1 MTQAKIWENNLYPLG
16 ESEFMLA
23 TSMINNKIRFYF
35 RNMKLDSTL
44 KINVSA
50 LKQALIDAGSDYS
63 VNDIKADLQ
72 SIGATVEGAKEDGLV
87 YMYISGDVDVED
99 IETAFDEA
107 NVDVN
112 EFVVNGDLSECDGMN
127 DTNECDD
134 TFECDEDDTFEYD
147 GENLDECG
155 IPEFDEVDEC
165 DDTFECNEKKQDCC
179 PKKKVVNE
187 ADKISEIRKIRRND
201 QKQSNVLIPLK
212 EALRGDVK
220 KTRKEDVPSLN
231 GLIDHICGKRNSK
244 TVNEAAINK
253 ARAERGEAMNEGLE
267 FLKEKLG
274 AKLYNQI
281 LVAMSNNKK
290 SLHENISINK
300 KKLVDYTL
308 DELKSIF
315 EKITSQ
321 VEELKNKSTEGLNEK
336 DSAMIQQK
344 LTTKERL
351 AQILSEEI
359 SYRQAITED
368 DDFAGLDNM
377 NLDPNKESG
386 DDTEKEEKTDDKEND
401 NPDEDEEE
409 EIGSIVIT
417 LASKEAAEE
426 LKSDLIDAEI
436 PEDVI
441 EIAPVESDDE
451 ESEDEES
458 EESEETSEESSD
470 EASEEKTEESV
481 SYKGTKLN
489 EEDETSDEEESTD
502 EENNE
507 EDAEETSEEEEEGAY
522 KLILTDT
529 DYAKNLRDT
538 LELKWGLTKDE
549 FADMIGGEIVD
560 DENSEETSDEESSDS
575 EKSEEDEDKEIED
588 EFNPDEIFKGI

>member
-1 MTQAKIWENNLYPLG
+1 
-16 ESEFMLA
+16 MLA

-50 LKQALIDAGSDYS
+50 LKQAMIDADSDYS

-112 EFVVNGDLSECDGMN
+112 EFVVNGDLSECDGMD
-127 DTNECDD
+127 DTN
-134 TFECDEDDTFEYD
+134 ECDEDDTFEYD
-147 GENLDECG
+147 SENLDECG

-220 KTRKEDVPSLN
+220 KTSKEDVPSLN
-231 GLIDHICGKRNSK
+231 NLIDHICGKRNSK
-244 TVNEAAINK
+244 SVNEAAINK
-253 ARAERGEAMNEGLE
+253 AKAERGESLNEGLE

-321 VEELKNKSTEGLNEK
+321 VEELKNKSTEGLNEE

-344 LTTKERL
+344 LATKERL

-359 SYRQAITED
+359 SYRQAIAED

-377 NLDPNKESG
+377 NLDPNKDGS
-386 DDTEKEEKTDDKEND
+386 DDAEKEEKTDDEEESEEND

-441 EIAPVESDDE
+441 EIAPVESEDE
-451 ESEDEES
+451 ESEDEENEES
-458 EESEETSEESSD
+458 EENAEETSEESSD

-560 DENSEETSDEESSDS
+560 DENSEDTSDEDSSDS

>member
-1 MTQAKIWENNLYPLG
+1 
-16 ESEFMLA
+16 MLA

-50 LKQALIDAGSDYS
+50 LKQAMIDADSDYS

-112 EFVVNGDLSECDGMN
+112 EFVVNGDLSECDGMD
-127 DTNECDD
+127 DTN
-134 TFECDEDDTFEYD
+134 ECDEDDTFEYD
-147 GENLDECG
+147 SENLDECG

-165 DDTFECNEKKQDCC
+165 DDTFECNEKKRDCC

-220 KTRKEDVPSLN
+220 KTSKEDVPSLN
-231 GLIDHICGKRNSK
+231 GLIDYICGKRNSK

-253 ARAERGEAMNEGLE
+253 AKAERGESLNEGLE

-377 NLDPNKESG
+377 NLDPNKDGS
-386 DDTEKEEKTDDKEND
+386 DDAEKEEKTDDEEESEEND

-458 EESEETSEESSD
+458 EESEDEESES
-470 EASEEKTEESV
+470 SEEKTEESV

-502 EENNE
+502 EE
-507 EDAEETSEEEEEGAY
+507 DDEETSEEEEEGAY

>member
-1 MTQAKIWENNLYPLG
+1 
-16 ESEFMLA
+16 MLA

-50 LKQALIDAGSDYS
+50 LKQAMIDADSDYS

-112 EFVVNGDLSECDGMN
+112 EFVVNGDLSECDGMD
-127 DTNECDD
+127 DTN
-134 TFECDEDDTFEYD
+134 ECDEDDTFDYD
-147 GENLDECG
+147 SENLDECG

-179 PKKKVVNE
+179 SKKKVVNE
-187 ADKISEIRKIRRND
+187 ADKISEIRKIRKND

-231 GLIDHICGKRNSK
+231 GLIDYICGKRNSK

-253 ARAERGEAMNEGLE
+253 AKAERGESLNEGLE

-359 SYRQAITED
+359 AYRQAITED
-368 DDFAGLDNM
+368 DDSAGLDTM
-377 NLDPNKESG
+377 NLDPNKEGG

-502 EENNE
+502 EKNNE

>member
-1 MTQAKIWENNLYPLG
+1 
-16 ESEFMLA
+16 MLA

-50 LKQALIDAGSDYS
+50 LKQALIDADSDYS

-87 YMYISGDVDVED
+87 YMYISGNVDVED

-112 EFVVNGDLSECDGMN
+112 EFVVNGDLSECDGMD

-147 GENLDECG
+147 SENLDECG

-187 ADKISEIRKIRRND
+187 ADKISEIRKIRKND

-231 GLIDHICGKRNSK
+231 GLIDYICGKRNSK

-253 ARAERGEAMNEGLE
+253 AKAERGETLNEGLK

-274 AKLYNQI
+274 EKLYNQV

-359 SYRQAITED
+359 AYRQAITED
-368 DDFAGLDNM
+368 DDSAGLDTM
-377 NLDPNKESG
+377 NLDPNKEGG
-386 DDTEKEEKTDDKEND
+386 DDTEKEEKTDDEDSEEND

-426 LKSDLIDAEI
+426 LKSDLINAEI

-441 EIAPVESDDE
+441 EIAPVENEDE

-458 EESEETSEESSD
+458 EESEENDEETSEESSD

>member
-1 MTQAKIWENNLYPLG
+1 
-16 ESEFMLA
+16 MLV

-87 YMYISGDVDVED
+87 YMYISGNVDVED

-112 EFVVNGDLSECDGMN
+112 EFVVNGDLSECDGMD

-134 TFECDEDDTFEYD
+134 TFECDGD
-147 GENLDECG
+147 GLDECG
-155 IPEFDEVDEC
+155 IPEFDEVGEC

-187 ADKISEIRKIRRND
+187 ADKISEIRKIRKND

-212 EALRGDVK
+212 EALRGDVR
-220 KTRKEDVPSLN
+220 KTNKEDIPSLN

-253 ARAERGEAMNEGLE
+253 AKAERGEALNEGLE

-274 AKLYNQI
+274 EKLYNQI
-281 LVAMSNNKK
+281 CEAMRNNKK

-308 DELKSIF
+308 DELQSIF

-321 VEELKNKSTEGLNEK
+321 VEELKNKNTDGLNEE

-359 SYRQAITED
+359 AYRQAITED
-368 DDFAGLDNM
+368 DDFAGLDSM
-377 NLDPNKESG
+377 NLDPNKEDG
-386 DDTEKEEKTDDKEND
+386 DDADAEKEEKKDDEKSEEND

-441 EIAPVESDDE
+441 EIAPVESEDE

-458 EESEETSEESSD
+458 EESEENAEETSEESSD
-470 EASEEKTEESV
+470 KASEEKTEESV
-481 SYKGTKLN
+481 SSKGTKLN

-560 DENSEETSDEESSDS
+560 DDNEEENSDENSEETSDEESSDS

>member
-1 MTQAKIWENNLYPLG
+1 
-16 ESEFMLA
+16 MLA
-23 TSMINNKIRFYF
+23 TSMINNKISFYF

-50 LKQALIDAGSDYS
+50 LKQAMIDADSDYS

-112 EFVVNGDLSECDGMN
+112 EFVVNGDLSECDGMD
-127 DTNECDD
+127 DTN
-134 TFECDEDDTFEYD
+134 ECDEDDTFEYD
-147 GENLDECG
+147 SENLDECG

-165 DDTFECNEKKQDCC
+165 DDTFECNEKKRDCC

-231 GLIDHICGKRNSK
+231 GLIDYICGKRNSK
-244 TVNEAAINK
+244 SVNEAAINK
-253 ARAERGEAMNEGLE
+253 AKAERGESLNEGLE

-359 SYRQAITED
+359 AYRQAITED
-368 DDFAGLDNM
+368 DDSAGLDTM
-377 NLDPNKESG
+377 NLDPNKEGG

-458 EESEETSEESSD
+458 EESEDEESES
-470 EASEEKTEESV
+470 SEEKTEESV

-502 EENNE
+502 EE
-507 EDAEETSEEEEEGAY
+507 DDEETSEEEEEGAY

>member
-1 MTQAKIWENNLYPLG
+1 
-16 ESEFMLA
+16 MLA

-50 LKQALIDAGSDYS
+50 LKQAMIDADSDYS

-112 EFVVNGDLSECDGMN
+112 EFVVNGDLSECDGMD
-127 DTNECDD
+127 DTN
-134 TFECDEDDTFEYD
+134 ECDEDDTFEYD
-147 GENLDECG
+147 SENLDECG

-187 ADKISEIRKIRRND
+187 ADKISEIRKIRKND

-220 KTRKEDVPSLN
+220 KTSKEDVPSLN
-231 GLIDHICGKRNSK
+231 SLIDHICGKRNSK
-244 TVNEAAINK
+244 SVNEAAINK
-253 ARAERGEAMNEGLE
+253 AKAERGESLNEGLE

-274 AKLYNQI
+274 EKLYNQI

-290 SLHENISINK
+290 SLHENVSINK

-359 SYRQAITED
+359 AYRQAITED
-368 DDFAGLDNM
+368 DDSAGLDTM

-451 ESEDEES
+451 ETEDEES

-470 EASEEKTEESV
+470 EESEEKTEESV

-502 EENNE
+502 D
-507 EDAEETSEEEEEGAY
+507 EDDEETSEEEEEGAY

-560 DENSEETSDEESSDS
+560 DENSEDTSDEDSSDS

>member
-1 MTQAKIWENNLYPLG
+1 
-16 ESEFMLA
+16 
-23 TSMINNKIRFYF
+23 
-35 RNMKLDSTL
+35 MKLDSTL

-50 LKQALIDAGSDYS
+50 LKQAMIDADSDYS

-112 EFVVNGDLSECDGMN
+112 EFVVNGDLSECDGMD
-127 DTNECDD
+127 DTNED
-134 TFECDEDDTFEYD
+134 DDTFEYD
-147 GENLDECG
+147 SENLDECG

-220 KTRKEDVPSLN
+220 KTSKEDVPSLN
-231 GLIDHICGKRNSK
+231 NLIDHICGKRNSK
-244 TVNEAAINK
+244 SVNEAAINK
-253 ARAERGEAMNEGLE
+253 AKAERGESLNEGLE

-290 SLHENISINK
+290 SLHENVSINK

-321 VEELKNKSTEGLNEK
+321 VEELKNKSTEGLNEE

-359 SYRQAITED
+359 AYRQAITED
-368 DDFAGLDNM
+368 DDSAGLDTM

-386 DDTEKEEKTDDKEND
+386 DDTEKEEKTDDEEND

-458 EESEETSEESSD
+458 EESEDEESES
-470 EASEEKTEESV
+470 SEEKTEESV

-489 EEDETSDEEESTD
+489 EEDETSDEEKSTD

-588 EFNPDEIFKGI
+588 EFNPDEIFKDI

>member
-1 MTQAKIWENNLYPLG
+1 
-16 ESEFMLA
+16 MLA

-50 LKQALIDAGSDYS
+50 LKQAMIDADSDYS

-112 EFVVNGDLSECDGMN
+112 EFVVNGDLSECDGMD
-127 DTNECDD
+127 DTN
-134 TFECDEDDTFEYD
+134 ECDEDDTFEYD
-147 GENLDECG
+147 SENLDECG

-220 KTRKEDVPSLN
+220 KTSKEDVPSLN

-253 ARAERGEAMNEGLE
+253 AKAERGESLNEGLE

-274 AKLYNQI
+274 EKLYNQI

-290 SLHENISINK
+290 SLHENVSINK

-321 VEELKNKSTEGLNEK
+321 VEELKNKSTEGLNEE

-377 NLDPNKESG
+377 NLDPNKEGG
-386 DDTEKEEKTDDKEND
+386 DDTEKEEKTDDEEND

-441 EIAPVESDDE
+441 EIAPVESEDE
-451 ESEDEES
+451 ESEDEENEES
-458 EESEETSEESSD
+458 EENAEETSEESSD

-502 EENNE
+502 D
-507 EDAEETSEEEEEGAY
+507 EDDEETSEEEEEGAY

>member
-1 MTQAKIWENNLYPLG
+1 
-16 ESEFMLA
+16 MLA

-50 LKQALIDAGSDYS
+50 LKQAMIDADSDYS

-112 EFVVNGDLSECDGMN
+112 EFVVNGDLSECDGMD
-127 DTNECDD
+127 DTN
-134 TFECDEDDTFEYD
+134 ECDEDDTFEYD
-147 GENLDECG
+147 SENLDECG

-187 ADKISEIRKIRRND
+187 ADKISEIRKIRKND

-231 GLIDHICGKRNSK
+231 GLIDYICGKRNSK

-253 ARAERGEAMNEGLE
+253 AKAERGESLNEGLE

-290 SLHENISINK
+290 SLHENVSINK

-359 SYRQAITED
+359 AYRQAITED
-368 DDFAGLDNM
+368 DDSAGLDTM
-377 NLDPNKESG
+377 NLDPNKEGG
-386 DDTEKEEKTDDKEND
+386 DDTEKEEKTDDEEND

-458 EESEETSEESSD
+458 EESEDEESES
-470 EASEEKTEESV
+470 SEEKTEESV

-489 EEDETSDEEESTD
+489 EEDETSDEEESAD

-507 EDAEETSEEEEEGAY
+507 EDAEETSEEEKEDAY

>member
-1 MTQAKIWENNLYPLG
+1 
-16 ESEFMLA
+16 MLA

-50 LKQALIDAGSDYS
+50 LKQAMIDADSDYS

-72 SIGATVEGAKEDGLV
+72 SIGAIVEGAKEDGLV
-87 YMYISGDVDVED
+87 YMYISGNVDVED

-112 EFVVNGDLSECDGMN
+112 DFVVNGDLSECNGM
-127 DTNECDD
+127 DDVNECDD
-134 TFECDEDDTFEYD
+134 TFECDEDDTFECG

-155 IPEFDEVDEC
+155 IPEFDEVDEY

-220 KTRKEDVPSLN
+220 KTSKEDVPSLN
-231 GLIDHICGKRNSK
+231 GLIDYICGKRNSK
-244 TVNEAAINK
+244 SVNEAAINK
-253 ARAERGEAMNEGLE
+253 AKAERGETLNEGLK

-274 AKLYNQI
+274 EKLYNQV

-377 NLDPNKESG
+377 NLDPNKNGS
-386 DDTEKEEKTDDKEND
+386 DDAEKEEKTDDEEESEEND

-441 EIAPVESDDE
+441 EIAPVESEDE
-451 ESEDEES
+451 ESEDEENEES
-458 EESEETSEESSD
+458 EENAEETSEESSD

-489 EEDETSDEEESTD
+489 EEDETSDEEESAD

-507 EDAEETSEEEEEGAY
+507 EDAEETSDEEKEDAY

-588 EFNPDEIFKGI
+588 EFNPDEIFKDI

>member
-1 MTQAKIWENNLYPLG
+1 
-16 ESEFMLA
+16 MLA

-50 LKQALIDAGSDYS
+50 LKQAMIDADSDYS

-112 EFVVNGDLSECDGMN
+112 EFVVNGDLSECDGMD
-127 DTNECDD
+127 DTN
-134 TFECDEDDTFEYD
+134 ECDEDDTFECD

-220 KTRKEDVPSLN
+220 KTSKEDVPSLN
-231 GLIDHICGKRNSK
+231 NLIDHICGKRNSK
-244 TVNEAAINK
+244 SVNEAAINK
-253 ARAERGEAMNEGLE
+253 AKAERGESLNEGLE

-321 VEELKNKSTEGLNEK
+321 VEELKNKSTEGLNEE

-359 SYRQAITED
+359 SYRQAIAED

-377 NLDPNKESG
+377 NLDPNKDGS
-386 DDTEKEEKTDDKEND
+386 DDAEKEEKTDDEEESEEND

-441 EIAPVESDDE
+441 EIAPVESEDE
-451 ESEDEES
+451 ESEDEENEES
-458 EESEETSEESSD
+458 EENAEETSEESSD
-470 EASEEKTEESV
+470 DASAEKTEESV

-507 EDAEETSEEEEEGAY
+507 EDAEETSEKEEEGAY

-588 EFNPDEIFKGI
+588 EFNPDEIFKDI

>member
-1 MTQAKIWENNLYPLG
+1 
-16 ESEFMLA
+16 MLA

-50 LKQALIDAGSDYS
+50 LKQAMIDADSDYS

-112 EFVVNGDLSECDGMN
+112 EFVVNGDLSECDGMD

-155 IPEFDEVDEC
+155 IPEFDEVDEY

-179 PKKKVVNE
+179 PKKKFVNE
-187 ADKISEIRKIRRND
+187 ADKISEIRKIRKND
-201 QKQSNVLIPLK
+201 QKRPNILIPLK
-212 EALRGDVK
+212 EALRGDVR
-220 KTRKEDVPSLN
+220 KTSKEDVPSLN

-359 SYRQAITED
+359 AYRQAITED
-368 DDFAGLDNM
+368 DDSAGLDTM

-441 EIAPVESDDE
+441 EIAPVESEDE

-502 EENNE
+502 D
-507 EDAEETSEEEEEGAY
+507 EDDEETSEEEEEGAY

>member
-1 MTQAKIWENNLYPLG
+1 
-16 ESEFMLA
+16 MLA

-50 LKQALIDAGSDYS
+50 LKQAMIDADSDYS

-112 EFVVNGDLSECDGMN
+112 DFVVNGDLSECDGMD
-127 DTNECDD
+127 DTN
-134 TFECDEDDTFEYD
+134 ECDEDDTFEYD
-147 GENLDECG
+147 SENLDECG

-220 KTRKEDVPSLN
+220 KTSKEDVPSLN
-231 GLIDHICGKRNSK
+231 SLIDHICGKRNSK
-244 TVNEAAINK
+244 SVNEAAINK
-253 ARAERGEAMNEGLE
+253 AKAERGESLNEGLE

-274 AKLYNQI
+274 EKLYNQI

-321 VEELKNKSTEGLNEK
+321 VEELKNKSTEGLNEE

-359 SYRQAITED
+359 AYRQAITED

-377 NLDPNKESG
+377 NLDPNKNGS
-386 DDTEKEEKTDDKEND
+386 DDAEKEEKTDDEEESEEND

-441 EIAPVESDDE
+441 EIAPVESEDE

-507 EDAEETSEEEEEGAY
+507 EDAEETSEKEEEGAY

>member
-1 MTQAKIWENNLYPLG
+1 
-16 ESEFMLA
+16 
-23 TSMINNKIRFYF
+23 
-35 RNMKLDSTL
+35 
-44 KINVSA
+44 
-50 LKQALIDAGSDYS
+50 
-63 VNDIKADLQ
+63 
-72 SIGATVEGAKEDGLV
+72 
-87 YMYISGDVDVED
+87 
-99 IETAFDEA
+99 
-107 NVDVN
+107 
-112 EFVVNGDLSECDGMN
+112 
-127 DTNECDD
+127 
-134 TFECDEDDTFEYD
+134 
-147 GENLDECG
+147 
-155 IPEFDEVDEC
+155 
-165 DDTFECNEKKQDCC
+165 
-179 PKKKVVNE
+179 
-187 ADKISEIRKIRRND
+187 
-201 QKQSNVLIPLK
+201 
-212 EALRGDVK
+212 
-220 KTRKEDVPSLN
+220 
-231 GLIDHICGKRNSK
+231 
-244 TVNEAAINK
+244 
-253 ARAERGEAMNEGLE
+253 
-267 FLKEKLG
+267 
-274 AKLYNQI
+274 
-281 LVAMSNNKK
+281 
-290 SLHENISINK
+290 
-300 KKLVDYTL
+300 
-308 DELKSIF
+308 
-315 EKITSQ
+315 
-321 VEELKNKSTEGLNEK
+321 
-336 DSAMIQQK
+336 MIQQK

-359 SYRQAITED
+359 AYRQAITED

-377 NLDPNKESG
+377 NLDPNKSG
-386 DDTEKEEKTDDKEND
+386 SDDAEKEEKTDDEEESEEND

-502 EENNE
+502 EE
-507 EDAEETSEEEEEGAY
+507 DAEETSEEEEEGAY

-588 EFNPDEIFKGI
+588 ECNPDEIFKGI

>member
-1 MTQAKIWENNLYPLG
+1 
-16 ESEFMLA
+16 MLA

-50 LKQALIDAGSDYS
+50 LKQAMIDADSDYS

-112 EFVVNGDLSECDGMN
+112 DFVVNGDLSECDGMD
-127 DTNECDD
+127 DTN
-134 TFECDEDDTFEYD
+134 ECDEDDTFEYD
-147 GENLDECG
+147 SENLDECG

-187 ADKISEIRKIRRND
+187 ADKISEIRKIRKND

-231 GLIDHICGKRNSK
+231 GLIDYICGKRNSK

-253 ARAERGEAMNEGLE
+253 AKAERGESLNEGLG

-274 AKLYNQI
+274 EKLYNQI

-290 SLHENISINK
+290 SLHENVSINK

-359 SYRQAITED
+359 AYRQAITED
-368 DDFAGLDNM
+368 DDSAGLDTM
-377 NLDPNKESG
+377 NLDPNKEGG
-386 DDTEKEEKTDDKEND
+386 DDTEKEEKTDDEEND

-458 EESEETSEESSD
+458 EESEDEESES
-470 EASEEKTEESV
+470 SEEKTEESV

-507 EDAEETSEEEEEGAY
+507 EDAEETSEEEKEDAY

>member
-1 MTQAKIWENNLYPLG
+1 
-16 ESEFMLA
+16 
-23 TSMINNKIRFYF
+23 
-35 RNMKLDSTL
+35 MKLDSTL

-112 EFVVNGDLSECDGMN
+112 EFVVNGDLSECDGMD
-127 DTNECDD
+127 DTN
-134 TFECDEDDTFEYD
+134 ECDEDDTFEYD
-147 GENLDECG
+147 SENLDECG

-187 ADKISEIRKIRRND
+187 ADKISEIRKIRKND

-220 KTRKEDVPSLN
+220 KTSKEDVPSLN
-231 GLIDHICGKRNSK
+231 GLIDYICGKRNSK

-253 ARAERGEAMNEGLE
+253 AKAERGESLNEGLE

-274 AKLYNQI
+274 EKLYNQV

-321 VEELKNKSTEGLNEK
+321 VEELKNKSNEGLNEE

-359 SYRQAITED
+359 AYRQAITED

-377 NLDPNKESG
+377 NLDPNKEGG

-426 LKSDLIDAEI
+426 LKSDLINAEI
-436 PEDVI
+436 PEDAI
-441 EIAPVESDDE
+441 EIAPVESEDE

-458 EESEETSEESSD
+458 EESEDEESES
-470 EASEEKTEESV
+470 SEEKTEESV

-489 EEDETSDEEESTD
+489 EEDETSDEEKSTD

-560 DENSEETSDEESSDS
+560 DENSEDTSDEESSDS

-588 EFNPDEIFKGI
+588 EFNPDEMFKGI